1 MSINEDNK
9 EYIFE
14 PICFSTNYE
23 NFSSISTMKHYFMS
37 TNCFNIEY
45 TNNDSK
51 VTFTHELKI
60 GNNNSHIV
68 CKNTYIEI
76 SPFSKNIIINDEIDC
91 FIIFFDLEYNDS
103 LVELNKILKMISDV
117 CDTDKKIF
125 VISIYTNEKNI
136 KNDINEETV
145 QTFFGRYMLNNYEI
159 LTVDIDSQDDFS
171 NKIDK
176 ITKVMLQE
184 KNLITSDIKDLDND
198 KSKSLCLIY

>member
-1 MSINEDNK
+1 
-9 EYIFE
+9 
-14 PICFSTNYE
+14 
-23 NFSSISTMKHYFMS
+23 
-37 TNCFNIEY
+37 
-45 TNNDSK
+45 
-51 VTFTHELKI
+51 
-60 GNNNSHIV
+60 
-68 CKNTYIEI
+68 
-76 SPFSKNIIINDEIDC
+76 
-91 FIIFFDLEYNDS
+91 
-103 LVELNKILKMISDV
+103 MISDV

-145 QTFFGRYMLNNYEI
+145 QAFFGRYMLNNYEI